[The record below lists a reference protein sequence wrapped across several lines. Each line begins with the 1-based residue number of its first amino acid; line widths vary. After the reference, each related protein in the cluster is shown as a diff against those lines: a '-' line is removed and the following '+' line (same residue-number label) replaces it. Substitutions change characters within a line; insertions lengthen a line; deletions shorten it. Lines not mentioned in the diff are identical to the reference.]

1 LGVFHDRPLE
11 TRTYVALRRPSGD
24 VQVRI
29 GLAAGEPTR
38 RTVPRPVKLM
48 TLSITIHTRT
58 LATGRK
64 TAYLMSAER
73 KAGSRLYATDHSRRP
88 RRRSIPSALTVA
100 VSPPASNDWSKS
112 ALGLG
117 LARPPW
123 TPCPEDGDLLLE
135 ALSPYVRSGGAVA
148 LVALLGVTPALT
160 QLSWPDSASILA
172 VDASPTIVSSQW
184 RAHPS
189 VPSAVTCARWQALP
203 LRDNSVAAVAGD
215 GSLNALP
222 YMAYQDLFRE
232 VARVLAP
239 GSAFI
244 LRCFVRPNTRNDIED
259 ITREVAKRA
268 FPNSAPFRLRLCMTL
283 CESDGTLVLGTLLD
297 RFNGLFPDRTKL
309 ASMAGWP
316 IDEVDRFDMDR
327 DSKIQLTFPSLS
339 ELAAYAEPLFA
350 IGEVRQGSY
359 NLAELCPTITFVP
372 HRSGD
377 A

>member
-1 LGVFHDRPLE
+1 
-11 TRTYVALRRPSGD
+11 
-24 VQVRI
+24 
-29 GLAAGEPTR
+29 
-38 RTVPRPVKLM
+38 M
-48 TLSITIHTRT
+48 
-58 LATGRK
+58 AT
-64 TAYLMSAER
+64 S
-73 KAGSRLYATDHSRRP
+73 S
-88 RRRSIPSALTVA
+88 
-100 VSPPASNDWSKS
+100 PASNDWSKS

-135 ALSPYVRSGGAVA
+135 ALSPYVKNGEAVS

-160 QLSWPDSASILA
+160 QLSWPDGVRLLA
-172 VDASPTIVSSQW
+172 VEASPAIVRSQW

-189 VPSAVTCARWQALP
+189 VPSAVICAKWQALP
-203 LRDNSVAAVAGD
+203 LPDNSAAAVAGD

-222 YMAYQDLFRE
+222 YAAYPDLFRE

-244 LRCFVRPNTRNDIED
+244 LRCFVRPDTRGDVEE

-268 FPNSAPFRLRLCMTL
+268 FPNSAPFRLGLCMML
-283 CESDGTLVLGTLLD
+283 CEGDGSLLLGTLLE
-297 RFNGLFPDRTKL
+297 RFNALFPDRTKL

-316 IDEVDRFDMDR
+316 IDEVHRFDMDR
-327 DSKIQLTFPSLS
+327 GSTIQLTFPSLS

-350 IGEVRQGSY
+350 IREVRHGSY

-372 HRSGD
+372 SQTR
-377 A
+377 